1 MNYSNDDDLEYL
13 ISDDDDDDEEEEE
26 EEEEEEDEDGEYITE
41 FQYRLLIACA
51 CMIPVLILV
60 EILTR

>member
-1 MNYSNDDDLEYL
+1 MNYSNDDLEYL
-13 ISDDDDDDEEEEE
+13 ISDDEED
-26 EEEEEEDEDGEYITE
+26 EEDEDGEYITE

>member
-1 MNYSNDDDLEYL
+1 MNYSNDDLEYL
-13 ISDDDDDDEEEEE
+13 ISDDEDDE
-26 EEEEEEDEDGEYITE
+26 EDGEYITE

-60 EILTR
+60 DILTR

>member
-1 MNYSNDDDLEYL
+1 MNYSNDDLEYL
-13 ISDDDDDDEEEEE
+13 ISDDEED
-26 EEEEEEDEDGEYITE
+26 DEDGEYITE
-41 FQYRLLIACA
+41 FQYRLLIVCA